1 MALQCLCD
9 LAVALSHFNFRSNI
23 LNVVV
28 PRMNS
33 KALQGKV
40 CALGPVPG
48 IAYREVYR
56 LQRGQLN
63 IHLSSFVDF
72 ANSSFVDLLSS
83 A

>member
-1 MALQCLCD
+1 MLHCIYLQGLAEVALQCLCD
-9 LAVALSHFNFRSNI
+9 LAVALFHFNFRSNI

-48 IAYREVYR
+48 IAYGEVYR
-56 LQRGQLN
+56 LQRR
-63 IHLSSFVDF
+63 
-72 ANSSFVDLLSS
+72 
-83 A
+83 